1 MQIHSV
7 CTNEKST
14 ILLVV
19 SQKAA
24 KERRQLERELKASH
38 MQEIIGRFSLDAH
51 RQDDCSDLW
60 FLHRACSSMRHNTDN
75 SDIRQCRKIKL

>member
-24 KERRQLERELKASH
+24 KERMQLERELKASH
-38 MQEIIGRFSLDAH
+38 MQKIIGRFSLDTH
-51 RQDDCSDLW
+51 RQDDCFGFMVFAPRMFIDASQ
-60 FLHRACSSMRHNTDN
+60 H
-75 SDIRQCRKIKL
+75 